1 LLKKF
6 KPKSEFSKNVLTLMT
21 GTTIAQAIPIAI
33 SPILTRIYTPADYGL
48 VALFMSI
55 ATIGSIAA
63 TGRYEMAIML
73 PKKDT
78 DAINVFFLSIIIA
91 FLMSFISL
99 IIVLLFNQNIT
110 KFLGNQDVS
119 VWLYLVPIS
128 VLVTGV
134 YQSLKYWNN
143 RKKNFSDLAKNAV
156 LQTTTGS
163 SLNLG
168 FGFLT
173 LGGGGLIIGNLL
185 GQLTGAIFLGKIVL
199 KKDKQLFIY
208 NNHLKIMALIKRYK
222 KLPFF
227 NLPNALID
235 TFRISGINI
244 LIAQN
249 FTVINLGQYSL
260 AWRMV
265 VTPAS
270 LIGSSL
276 SQVLFQKLSSSN
288 KVDLYKITIKFIS
301 KATLIAA
308 PMYLLIYFFASDIF
322 AFIFGE
328 NWKMAGNI
336 ASALS
341 PWLFVNFI
349 SSPLSSIFIIIN
361 KQEIMLI
368 FSILYM
374 LIPVSILYLFRDYA
388 FIDIID
394 IMAYSMGSLLILL
407 LIVILVMTFNIKR
420 RYIK

>member
-1 LLKKF
+1 MLKKF